1 MCPNAF
7 FVKTVH
13 DISFAKISM
22 RFFRNK
28 VDFIK
33 RKKRRE
39 GET

>member
-1 MCPNAF
+1 MCLNVF
-7 FVKTVH
+7 FVKIVY
-13 DISFAKISM
+13 DISFVKIFM

-39 GET
+39 GEI